1 MYSSLLIWGGGSRNT
16 GLGSTEQ
23 VEFEQVQIPRFGL
36 FDLYASNVDDSSSSP
51 SHKVVARANQDTT
64 GSSFVARLNYGRLG
78 HGANLRRAIFSK
90 HRVMYIGCVGS

>member
-1 MYSSLLIWGGGSRNT
+1 LTI
-16 GLGSTEQ
+16 EK

-36 FDLYASNVDDSSSSP
+36 FDLYASNMSDGNSSP

-78 HGANLRRAIFSK
+78 HGANLRRAISSK